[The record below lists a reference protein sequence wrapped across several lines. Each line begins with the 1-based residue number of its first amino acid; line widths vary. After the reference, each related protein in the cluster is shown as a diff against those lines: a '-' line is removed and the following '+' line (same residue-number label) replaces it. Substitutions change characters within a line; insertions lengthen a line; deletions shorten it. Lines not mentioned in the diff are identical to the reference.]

1 MTFYHYA
8 VTLIFCGISAI
19 LDSNQLFISYLCS
32 HTFERGHYSTICHVW
47 EGYGYYMK
55 IQESA
60 ENYLETILVLKKKN
74 GVVRS
79 IDIANDL
86 GVSKPSVSVAMKNL
100 RNGEYIEMDKDG
112 YITLL
117 DKGLEIAEKIYERHT
132 FLTDWL
138 TSIGVDPAVA
148 AEDACRIE
156 HVISA
161 ETFSAMKKTLKT
173 K

>member
-1 MTFYHYA
+1 
-8 VTLIFCGISAI
+8 
-19 LDSNQLFISYLCS
+19 
-32 HTFERGHYSTICHVW
+32 
-47 EGYGYYMK
+47 MK

-100 RNGEYIEMDKDG
+100 RNGEYIEMDKEG

-117 DKGLEIAEKIYERHT
+117 DKGREIAEKIYERHT

-138 TSIGVDPAVA
+138 TSIGVDPTVA

-161 ETFSAMKKTLKT
+161 ECRSKRCQFLADSLSQRRSAHDAIGNIRTDLHPQFHQVLQCAPKIKQTVHSF
-173 K
+173 